1 MYSSFYGFS
10 KKPFDLTPDPDFLF
24 VTQSHQEAI
33 ASLIYGIYERKGFM
47 AVTGE
52 VGTGKTTLLHYLMTV
67 LDPKTRA
74 IFICQT
80 HITFEELLKEILTEL
95 NLSPGD
101 ANKSAMIRQIKVYL
115 LPTLSQD
122 ENLVILIDEAQN
134 LSSEVLE
141 ELRMLSNLETSKA
154 KLLQVVLVGQPE
166 LEAKLNS
173 EDLRQLKQR
182 IGIRRKIHP
191 ITEGESRQYIEHRL
205 SHVGS
210 SSAAV
215 FTPEA
220 LSLICRYAQGIPR
233 TINILCDNALLIGY
247 GLQQKV
253 IDADIIREVLNDLGI
268 LIPEKQ
274 ARPKIVY
281 RPEPILQGNYA
292 RPALVDEVETTST
305 GRSWALTRKVPYL
318 IFGIIALAAIFFL
331 SREYFMTTPDP
342 PVPKPSLSPPVVAEK
357 IAPPEPAS
365 SAPNS
370 LQPAP
375 VVAAPKAA
383 PKTQQQFTKVIG
395 VAKGGTLY
403 SISQKYYK
411 QANATFMAY
420 ILEFNPKID
429 NIHLIQVNQKI
440 KIPEIKEESLLLASS
455 AGGYQV
461 HLGTFY
467 NPQEV
472 RRYKN
477 EPALRGKDIEVI
489 PRQVSPEETW
499 YRVVAGK
506 FETREEALQAI
517 QELKKKGLLM
527 ALKGRN

>member
-47 AVTGE
+47 AITGE

-191 ITEGESRQYIEHRL
+191 ITEGESRQYVEHRL

-292 RPALVDEVETTST
+292 RPALK
-305 GRSWALTRKVPYL
+305 SWALTRKVPYL

-440 KIPEIKEESLLLASS
+440 KIPEIKEESLLLVSS

>member
-1 MYSSFYGFS
+1 M
-10 KKPFDLTPDPDFLF
+10 
-24 VTQSHQEAI
+24 SHQEAI

-47 AVTGE
+47 AITGE
-52 VGTGKTTLLHYLMTV
+52 VGTGKTTILHYLMTV
-67 LDPKTRA
+67 LDPKTKA

-80 HITFEELLKEILTEL
+80 QITFEELLKEILTEL

-101 ANKSAMIRQIKVYL
+101 ANKSAMIRRLKAYL
-115 LPTLSQD
+115 LEILEQD
-122 ENLVILIDEAQN
+122 KNLVILIDEAQN
-134 LSSEVLE
+134 LSNDVLE
-141 ELRMLSNLETSKA
+141 ELRMLSNLETGEA
-154 KLLQVVLVGQPE
+154 KLLQIVLVGQPE
-166 LEAKLNS
+166 LENKLNL
-173 EDLRQLKQR
+173 EGLRQLKQR
-182 IGIRRKIHP
+182 IGIRRQIKP
-191 ITEGESRQYIEHRL
+191 LPAEESRQYIEHRL
-205 SHVGS
+205 NHVGS

-220 LSLICRYAQGIPR
+220 LSMICQYAQGIPR

-253 IDADIIREVLNDLGI
+253 IDANIIREVLNDLGI
-268 LIPEKQ
+268 SIPERQ
-274 ARPKIVY
+274 ARPKKVY
-281 RPEPILQGNYA
+281 RPESILQGNYE
-292 RPALVDEVETTST
+292 RPALVDEDETIST
-305 GRSWALTRKVPYL
+305 GKSRAHIRRVSYL
-318 IFGIIALAAIFFL
+318 IIGIIGLAVIFFL
-331 SREYFMTTPDP
+331 SREYFMTPPDS

-357 IAPPEPAS
+357 VAPPEPAS
-365 SAPNS
+365 PAPKS

-383 PKTQQQFTKVIG
+383 PKTQHQATKIIG

-403 SISQKYYK
+403 SISQKYYNL
-411 QANATFMAY
+411 ANATLIDH

-440 KIPEIKEESLLLASS
+440 KIPEIEEESLLLASS

-467 NPQEV
+467 NPKEV

-506 FETREEALQAI
+506 FETREEALKMIQALR
-517 QELKKKGLLM
+517 EKRLLPI
-527 ALKGRN
+527 LQHKE